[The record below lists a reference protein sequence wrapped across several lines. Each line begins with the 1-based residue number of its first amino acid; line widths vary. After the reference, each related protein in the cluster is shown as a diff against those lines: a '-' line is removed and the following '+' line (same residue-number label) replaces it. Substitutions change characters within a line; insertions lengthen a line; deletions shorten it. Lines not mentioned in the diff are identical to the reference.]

1 MRGFYCHFNDLKNTD
16 LDVVITKRPNIPS
29 PYYEYEEVP
38 IEGRGTLY
46 RKKYLKDINIEV
58 EFAFLVDDPNEWNK
72 RLRKV
77 KKWVN
82 KINDNKLRF
91 SDDLDFFY
99 YVNKATIKDSEREI
113 RRVGRFTV
121 VFTCEPYMYLEDGLE
136 SITLKNEL
144 YNEFEET
151 RPIYKISGEGL
162 FFMSVNGK
170 TIKANVGQNL
180 TIDTKLGLCFRADG
194 EINNIALNGKY
205 SDMYLLEGENT
216 FSFSDGFNVEIIPN
230 WRCL

>member
-121 VFTCEPYMYLEDGLE
+121 VFTCEPYMYLVDGLDTM
-136 SITLKNEL
+136 TLTSEI
-144 YNEFEET
+144 YNDYEET
-151 RPIYKISGEGL
+151 QPIYRIVGEGL
-162 FFMSVNGK
+162 FTMQVNNK
-170 TIKANVGQNL
+170 TIKAQVGQNL
-180 TIDTKLGLCFRADG
+180 TIDTKRMICYRDDKT
-194 EINNIALNGKY
+194 INNIALTGNY
-205 SDMYLLEGENT
+205 EDMWLKEGENSFIASSG
-216 FSFSDGFNVEIIPN
+216 FSVEIIPN

>member
-58 EFAFLVDDPNEWNK
+58 EFAFLVDDSNEWNK

-121 VFTCEPYMYLEDGLE
+121 VFTCEPYMYLEDGTRAIELP
-136 SITLKNEL
+136 TLL
-144 YNEFEET
+144 YNFYEKT
-151 RPIYKISGEGL
+151 QPIYIVEGEGL
-162 FFMSVNGK
+162 FSMQINGK
-170 TIKANVGQNL
+170 AIKANVGQNL
-180 TIDTKLGLCFRADG
+180 TIDTKLGLCYRKDG
-194 EINNIALNGKY
+194 TMQNTALTGNYEDMWLVNG
-205 SDMYLLEGENT
+205 SNT
-216 FSFSDGFNVEIIPN
+216 FSYTYGFHVTIIPN